1 MAQNYYDILGIT
13 RDATAEEI
21 KRAYKKAAL
30 THHPDKGGDEDKFK
44 ECGAAVETLTD
55 ERKRAA
61 YDSTLI
67 RLRSKDGLGSGFPR
81 FASRDTSNE
90 SRRPSAG
97 VSKPP
102 AAPQPAPHVPQPPKA
117 KKNVEIPSDPGS
129 LSIKELKE
137 LLTALG
143 IDHEACLEKADL
155 LALLRDRKERKNS
168 DARETP
174 RESSVPKPPA
184 PSASSNASTSRS
196 SSGRALRVK
205 VMSLGSATVGKSTL
219 IKRYCESRFVQ
230 KYIPTIG
237 IDYGVKPVRV
247 LGHDLKVNF
256 FDTSGGDE
264 FREIRTEFYNM
275 GHASAVLLVYDVT
288 NRKSFADL
296 TLWLEEAQAHQCPL
310 SRVNRGS
317 CCVALCANK
326 LDLGRRA
333 VSRSE
338 GEDFALTH
346 GMRYFETSA
355 ATGEQVTEA
364 MNYLFEQAVNHHHE
378 IGRKIA
384 MAAG

>member
-1 MAQNYYDILGIT
+1 MAQNYYDVLGIT
-13 RDATAEEI
+13 RDATVEEI

-61 YDSTLI
+61 YDSTLV
-67 RLRSKDGLGSGFPR
+67 RLRSKDGLGSGFHR
-81 FASRDTSNE
+81 FSSRDSSSE
-90 SRRPSAG
+90 RPRPGA
-97 VSKPP
+97 VPKPP
-102 AAPQPAPHVPQPPKA
+102 PAPQTAAHVPQPPKA
-117 KKNVEIPSDPGS
+117 KKNVEIPSDPGI

-143 IDHEACLEKADL
+143 IDHDGCLEKADL
-155 LALLRDRKERKNS
+155 LALLRDRKERKS
-168 DARETP
+168 GDTP
-174 RESSVPKPPA
+174 RESSVPKPPPAASAA
-184 PSASSNASTSRS
+184 PSS
-196 SSGRALRVK
+196 SSSATAGRALRVK
-205 VMSLGSATVGKSTL
+205 VMSIGSATVGKSTL

-275 GHASAVLLVYDVT
+275 GHSSAILLVYDVT

-296 TLWLEEAQAHQCPL
+296 SLWLEEAQAHHCPL
-310 SRVNRGS
+310 SRGAPGRR
-317 CCVALCANK
+317 VALCANK

-333 VSRSE
+333 VSRAE
-338 GEDFALTH
+338 GEDFAASH

-364 MNYLFEQAVNHHHE
+364 MNYLFEQAVNHHLE

-384 MAAG
+384 MGAG